1 MKPQKHLF
9 FVHGRNAKPEP
20 AVLKRLVRRAL
31 SARLEMVDPSAAEV
45 FVGSAV
51 KFTVAYY
58 GDLMNE
64 LMVQANPELRKSL
77 VWRKDKWFEPHQRD
91 ESHLEQLLL
100 RANGKHTERDFKQ
113 LVSEFKNPRFLKE
126 VARVLG
132 PVGSFT
138 GLTKYAI
145 NRLFPDFGAY
155 LNSRMWA
162 SNIRARLQGRL
173 KRALARGDDIAL
185 ISHSMGCVVSYD
197 VLWKL
202 SRMDE
207 HRTVRD
213 RKISL
218 WLTLGCPL
226 GARSIRTDLYDAY
239 EPDDGLYPSNIVDW
253 INVAAHQDF
262 VTHDGTV
269 ADDFHEMRERQLV
282 RRIKDL
288 PRIYTFWVGSKGSNP
303 HKSYGYLNHPTVAR
317 ILAKW
322 INQK

>member
-1 MKPQKHLF
+1 
-9 FVHGRNAKPEP
+9 
-20 AVLKRLVRRAL
+20 
-31 SARLEMVDPSAAEV
+31 
-45 FVGSAV
+45 V

-64 LMVQANPELRKSL
+64 LMVQANPELKKSL
-77 VWRKDKWFEPHQRD
+77 IWRNDKWFEPHQRD

-100 RANGKHTERDFKQ
+100 RANAKHTERDYKQ

-138 GLTKYAI
+138 GLTNYAI

-173 KRALARGDDIAL
+173 KRALAQGDDIAL

-239 EPDDGLYPSNIVDW
+239 EPDDGLYPSNILDW

-269 ADDFHEMRERQLV
+269 ADDFHEMPPHLHVLGRLKGVESAQVLRLPQPPHGCSHIGEVDQPEVGRPFGVIVVFATQMLGDGYRE
-282 RRIKDL
+282 
-288 PRIYTFWVGSKGSNP
+288 
-303 HKSYGYLNHPTVAR
+303 
-317 ILAKW
+317 
-322 INQK
+322 